1 MRKAKVAISKCLS
14 YSPDEIYTA
23 LKTVLDNS
31 QVPDVQGKKVLLK
44 PNILSDAPAS
54 DCITT
59 HPEIV
64 RSAIKLF
71 KERGAKEIYVGDS
84 PGLHN
89 SSFCGK
95 NCGIYDVCQEEGAIW
110 TDFSKDPIPTP
121 IEGTT
126 QTLPLASIV
135 KDDVVLVSISKF
147 KTHQLMY
154 TTGAVKNLFGLVPG
168 LNKSSCHMLNPTRES
183 FAKLIVGIHQTVK
196 PSFCIMDAV
205 IGMEGPG
212 PANGKPK
219 LVGLIMS
226 SDNLFAM
233 DSVQATIMGY
243 KATDIPILIEAKNQH
258 LLPSNI
264 DFPLLNAKDLVIEN
278 YKRIQLRRTTNLFT
292 SLILPFFTRSFHKK
306 EKLKEPTPVFNKEK
320 CIHCAR
326 CINICPAKALSF
338 NENKDIVVGY
348 NKCIRCY
355 CCHEMCPADA
365 ITIGNN
371 K

>member
-1 MRKAKVAISKCLS
+1 MKRSKVAITKCLS
-14 YSPDEIYTA
+14 YSSAEIYNA
-23 LKTVLDNS
+23 VKKVMDNS
-31 QVPDVQGKKVLLK
+31 DVPDVMGKKVLLK
-44 PNILSDAPAS
+44 PNILSDAPAE

-71 KERGAKEIYVGDS
+71 FERGAEEIYVGDS

-95 NCGIYDVCQEEGAIW
+95 NSGIYDVCLEEGAIW
-110 TDFSKDPIPTP
+110 TDFSKDPVTTP
-121 IEGTT
+121 IVGTN
-126 QTLPLASIV
+126 QSLPLASIL
-135 KDDVVLVSISKF
+135 KEDVIVISLSKF

-168 LNKSSCHMLNPTRES
+168 LNKSSCHMSNPSRES
-183 FAKLIVGIHQTVK
+183 FSRLIVGIHQTVK
-196 PSFCIMDAV
+196 PAFCIMDAV

-212 PANGKPK
+212 PANGDPK

-243 KATDIPILIEAKNQH
+243 KPTDIPILIEAKKQH
-258 LLPSNI
+258 LLPSEI

-278 YKRIQLRRTTNLFT
+278 YRRIELRRRTNLLT
-292 SLILPFFTRSFHKK
+292 SLIVPFFTRSFHKK
-306 EKLKEPTPVFNKEK
+306 EKHSEPAPQFNKEK

-326 CINICPAKALSF
+326 CINICPAKALTF
-338 NENKDIVVGY
+338 NENKEVAADY

-365 ITIGNN
+365 ITIGNR